1 MAFTFKPHSMRNHT
15 VDREGRRIYT
25 VRYTATTDLPEVEG
39 PVACRLAYDAQYPV
53 GMGFTYYGDSD
64 AGATRTRDF
73 TVTPWRQADAGAA
86 AKWYVDATFDTGDNK
101 NCSTESFEGEP
112 WTHPWSRSKQNIR
125 VMKPVEVDKDGNA
138 LQNTAGD
145 PFNPPFEL
153 EYIESQLILTGNMQT
168 LDVNAW
174 ASYED
179 KGGAVNNATI
189 GSFATRTLRVVELA
203 WNEAFYGTCINYF
216 QVRAVFA
223 FNGETHDLPIE
234 HWGREAFD
242 APGGNKQP
250 ILGRVTRQPLDANG
264 VMVPDAPLPR
274 EPHKESKR
282 ILQEL
287 AYPPPGIPAGLFTF

>member
-1 MAFTFKPHSMRNHT
+1 MAFVFKPHSMRNHT
-15 VDREGRRIYT
+15 VNREGRRVYT
-25 VRYTATTDLPEVEG
+25 VRYTATTNLPGVEG
-39 PVACRLAYDAQYPV
+39 PVACRLAYDTQFPV
-53 GMGFTYYGDSD
+53 GIGFTYYGDSD
-64 AGATRTRDF
+64 LQATRTRDF
-73 TVTPWRQADAGAA
+73 TVTPLRQASTGTAE
-86 AKWYVDATFDTGDNK
+86 KWYIDATFDTGDAT
-101 NCSTESFEGEP
+101 NCGTESFENEP

-125 VMKPVEVDKDGNA
+125 VMKPVEVDKDGEA

-153 EYIESQLILTGNMQT
+153 EYIESQLVLSGNMQT
-168 LDVNAW
+168 LNVNSW
-174 ASYED
+174 AAYED
-179 KGGAVNNATI
+179 NGGAVNNATI
-189 GSFATRTLRVVELA
+189 GSFAARTLRVVELS
-203 WNEAFYGTCINYF
+203 WNEAWYGTCTPYF

-223 FNGETHDLPIE
+223 FNGETHDMKIE

-242 APGGNKQP
+242 EAGGNKQP

-282 ILQEL
+282 VLPEL